1 MKKPEKLTQRPIYLL
16 FLSLFPVLSL
26 LGINIAETAPEEAL
40 RSILV
45 SLVLGGGVLLLAYP
59 LFRGWHRAAL
69 AAAIFLIIFFSY
81 GHVYNLIKQIAL
93 GEMLLGRHR
102 FLGPL
107 GFVLLLAGWW
117 WVKTLA
123 DPGTYSRTL
132 NLFAALL
139 LVYPILQ
146 ISPALVQSLRTA
158 LAGQENR
165 LEERPL
171 VSPGDLPDIYY
182 IIPDAYTRDDTLL
195 DFYQYD
201 NSPFL
206 EELEARG
213 FYIARCS
220 QSNYARTY
228 LSLSSS
234 LNMDYVQTLSP
245 QNDSERLTKLIKR
258 SRVRQ
263 TLESLGYT
271 MVAFDA
277 GYFRTQWPDADIYVS
292 VKDDPT
298 RSSAGLLGFNE
309 FETILVETTA
319 LRFLLDG
326 NLALGGELLEF
337 VYESGRLERYNR
349 TQYLLDNLSAVAA
362 VPGPKFVFAHL
373 PAPHE
378 PYIFSPTGEFIPD
391 QEAYIPGYPDQV
403 AYINSRLLEAVD
415 VILGSSE
422 TPPIIILQ
430 GDHGG
435 FETKAD
441 FRRLHILNAYYLP
454 GGAEPL
460 YPAITPVNT
469 FRLIFDEYFGED
481 LGLLPDVSYYST
493 SDKNYQ
499 FSVAPVDREGC
510 K

>member
-59 LFRGWHRAAL
+59 LFRDWHRAAL

-362 VPGPKFVFAHL
+362 AEIRFRPPAGTPRTLHLQPHRGIHPRPGGLYPRLPGPGRVYQQPAAGGRGCDPGFIGNPSDHYPAGGSRRLRNQGRFPPAAYPQRLL
-373 PAPHE
+373 PARRHRAPLSRHH
-378 PYIFSPTGEFIPD
+378 PGEHIP
-391 QEAYIPGYPDQV
+391 
-403 AYINSRLLEAVD
+403 IN
-415 VILGSSE
+415 
-422 TPPIIILQ
+422 
-430 GDHGG
+430 
-435 FETKAD
+435 F
-441 FRRLHILNAYYLP
+441 
-454 GGAEPL
+454 
-460 YPAITPVNT
+460 
-469 FRLIFDEYFGED
+469 
-481 LGLLPDVSYYST
+481 
-493 SDKNYQ
+493 
-499 FSVAPVDREGC
+499 
-510 K
+510 